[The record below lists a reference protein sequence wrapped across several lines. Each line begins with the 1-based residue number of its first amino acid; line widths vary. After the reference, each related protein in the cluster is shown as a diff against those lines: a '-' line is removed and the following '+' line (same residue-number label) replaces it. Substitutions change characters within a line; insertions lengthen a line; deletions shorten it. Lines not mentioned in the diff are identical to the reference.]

1 MSVNLSKLPRVG
13 FIGFGAIGKTTFS
26 ALSGAMPEEQDPCD
40 FVAGVLL
47 RQSSLLPQDTTL
59 TRDHFV
65 TDPNALLAR
74 HPELVVECAGHQAL
88 QDHGPRVLAAGID
101 LLVVSSGALADAAL
115 LDTLTET
122 AKAAG
127 SKLYIAPGAIA
138 GLDWLNA
145 AALAGLTSVTYRS
158 RKPPA
163 AWAGTE
169 APVSVDKATV
179 FYRAN
184 VREAAHRFPKN
195 VNAAAT
201 VALASVGMDNTELE
215 LIADPDIRHNVHEVY
230 AEGAAGKIELRL
242 ENAAEP
248 ANPKTSI
255 ITGFSLAQ
263 CIRRRSLTV
272 IT

>member
-1 MSVNLSKLPRVG
+1 MPVTPAQLPRVG
-13 FIGFGAIGKTTFS
+13 FIGFGAIGKTTFN
-26 ALSGAMPEEQDPCD
+26 ALAGVMSDGQDPCG

-47 RQSSLLPQDTTL
+47 RQSSLVPQDTAL
-59 TRDHFV
+59 TTDHFV
-65 TDPNALLAR
+65 TDLDALLAR
-74 HPELVVECAGHQAL
+74 RPELVVECAGHQAL
-88 QDHGPRVLAAGID
+88 QQYGAEVLAAGID

-115 LDTLTET
+115 LDRLTDV
-122 AKAAG
+122 AKASG
-127 SKLYIAPGAIA
+127 SKLCVAPGAIA

-145 AALAGLTSVTYRS
+145 AALAGLTKVTYKS

-163 AWAGTE
+163 AWAGTD
-169 APVSVDKATV
+169 APQTRDAATV
-179 FYRAN
+179 FYKST
-184 VREAAHRFPKN
+184 VRLAAHRFPKN

-201 VALASVGMDNTELE
+201 VALASVGMDETEIE
-215 LIADPDIRHNVHEVY
+215 LISDPEICQNVHEIY
-230 AEGAAGKIELRL
+230 AKGAAGKIELRL

-263 CIRRRSLTV
+263 CILRRGLTV